1 MADFDIDRLIQ
12 SEHDAFRRA
21 FTEIE
26 QLTDAAEL
34 GVRWTELSDQL
45 EVHASAEEVIFYPA
59 LLQDVD
65 DAEDDTE
72 HAVEDHNEIRVTTRA
87 VDTHDVGTDAWWDA
101 FRTAREATAEHLEE
115 EEHDVLPPFRESVD
129 DEARSELGMRWLQFH
144 ETHEDAVGLSGAAK
158 DPEAYVEEHAG

>member
-1 MADFDIDRLIQ
+1 MADFDIDRLIL

-26 QLTDAAEL
+26 QLTDTAEL
-34 GVRWTELSDQL
+34 TTRWQQLADQL
-45 EVHASAEEVIFYPA
+45 EVHASAEEAIFYPA
-59 LLQDVD
+59 LLHEVD

-72 HAVEDHNEIRVTTRA
+72 HAVKDHNEIRETTQA
-87 VDTHDVGTDAWWDA
+87 VAGHEVGTDSWWEA

-115 EEHDVLPPFRESVD
+115 EEHDVLPPFRESVPE
-129 DEARSELGMRWLQFH
+129 DERSRLGLRWLEYH
-144 ETHEDAVGLSGAAK
+144 EQHEDAKGLSGAEK